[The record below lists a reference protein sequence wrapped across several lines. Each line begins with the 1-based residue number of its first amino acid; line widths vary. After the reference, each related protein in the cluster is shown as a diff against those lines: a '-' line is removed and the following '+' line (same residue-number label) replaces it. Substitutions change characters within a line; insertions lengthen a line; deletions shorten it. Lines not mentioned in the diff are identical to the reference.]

1 MFKMGDS
8 YIKECQACTLS
19 SCERREM
26 CAICTTQKIIR
37 GKWKFVI
44 LWLLREKPMRFSEIL
59 KALPS
64 IKQGP
69 LSTQLKDL
77 ESIGV
82 INRKSYNEVPPRVE
96 YSLTQS
102 GTELMSIIMQMK
114 DWSEHNLVTF
124 EDIK

>member
-1 MFKMGDS
+1 
-8 YIKECQACTLS
+8 
-19 SCERREM
+19 
-26 CAICTTQKIIR
+26 
-37 GKWKFVI
+37 
-44 LWLLREKPMRFSEIL
+44 MRFSEIL
-59 KALPS
+59 KTLPS